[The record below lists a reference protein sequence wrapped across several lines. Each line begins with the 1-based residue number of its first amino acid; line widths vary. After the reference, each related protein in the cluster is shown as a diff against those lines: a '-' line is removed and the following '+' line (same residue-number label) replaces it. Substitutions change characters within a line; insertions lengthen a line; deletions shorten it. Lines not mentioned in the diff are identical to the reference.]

1 MADSSDA
8 EVPTH
13 PTALIFLIAFKA
25 AAMVYYILCGWLPF
39 NFVLNFCVVS
49 FLLMCD
55 FWTVRNL
62 VECVTVQD
70 ESCSPL
76 CLQLAS
82 TAQPFDDDPS
92 ESVFFS
98 IVFTG

>member
-62 VECVTVQD
+62 VECVTVKTRVALLFAFNLLVK
-70 ESCSPL
+70 CSR
-76 CLQLAS
+76 
-82 TAQPFDDDPS
+82 DDPS

-98 IVFTG
+98 IAFTG

>member
-62 VECVTVQD
+62 VECVTVKTRAALLFAFNLLVQR
-70 ESCSPL
+70 SS
-76 CLQLAS
+76 
-82 TAQPFDDDPS
+82 DDPS